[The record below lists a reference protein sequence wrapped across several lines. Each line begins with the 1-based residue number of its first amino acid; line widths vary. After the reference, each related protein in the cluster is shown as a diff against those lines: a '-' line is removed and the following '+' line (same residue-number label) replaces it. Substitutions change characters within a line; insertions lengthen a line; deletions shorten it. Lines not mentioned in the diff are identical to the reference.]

1 MVEAYRLLILL
12 NLLALFTIFE
22 SLKSI
27 PVIPKKLPKNIN
39 LPLLMAIRPLR
50 IGLAGI
56 RLKLKRILSII
67 VLAFLEHAVGEIAF
81 VPVHAI
87 TTIRLQVILN
97 DLPFIVIL
105 S

>member
-27 PVIPKKLPKNIN
+27 PIIPKKLPKSIN

-50 IGLAGI
+50 IRLAGI
-56 RLKLKRILSII
+56 RLKLKRILSI
-67 VLAFLEHAVGEIAF
+67 VVAFLEHAVGEIAF

-97 DLPFIVIL
+97 DLTFIVIL